1 MSYNVNQKVGISA
14 ITTYVPPYR
23 VGLENW
29 CDWTNNSWDKIGNI
43 IGSGFRM
50 LGPNES
56 IYTMAANAVLDLIVE
71 NQIKSNDIG
80 FLALGTE
87 SSTDNSAGTIII
99 KGMVNEELKNRG
111 MDPIS
116 NQCEVPEFKQ
126 ACLSGIYAL
135 KNAVRYV
142 NSDAPEK
149 KAIVVCSDIALYQIG
164 SSGEPTQGAGA
175 VATLIESNPKIAE
188 VKTASSGSS
197 SEYRQLDFRKPI
209 QYRAENLN
217 GHSASDLD
225 LPVFNGKYSASCYID
240 GTISALSN
248 MSHNLGKSVSR
259 VIKESVAIF
268 MHRPFHKMPLNAFSI
283 SYLHALAN
291 GDSSDQKELDEY
303 ISFSDSSSDEIRNE
317 LKEKID
323 LKNFLEN
330 DINKDLFPKTNRIL
344 KELHRYEPF
353 KTKALSKLKLGSE
366 LTKEMGNIYSGSI
379 FGWLAAGIEDSKKNG
394 KTLNG
399 KDALL
404 IGYGSGDAAEVIPI
418 TFTNECCE
426 LDKNIKYSDAFDS
439 PINLDHNQYVKL
451 RTNKVL
457 EGIQSSN
464 NKGFFVSKIGSEE
477 SKDFQDAGIE
487 YYEYLN

>member
-1 MSYNVNQKVGISA
+1 MKQKVGISA
-14 ITTYVPPYR
+14 ITAYVPSYR
-23 VGLENW
+23 VGLEDW
-29 CDWTNNSWDKIGNI
+29 CNWTNNSWDKISNI

-50 LGPNES
+50 LGPDES
-56 IYTMAANAVLDLIVE
+56 IYTMAANAVLDLIIE
-71 NQIKSNDIG
+71 NKIEPSQIG

-99 KGMVNEELKNRG
+99 KGMVNDELKNRG
-111 MDPIS
+111 LSPIS

-188 VKTASSGSS
+188 VNTAFSGSS
-197 SEYRQLDFRKPI
+197 SEYRQIDFRKPI

-248 MSHNLGKSVSR
+248 MSLNRGQSLSKLLNEAAAV
-259 VIKESVAIF
+259 F
-268 MHRPFHKMPLNAFSI
+268 MHRPFHKMPMNAFSI
-283 SYLHALAN
+283 SYLYALAN
-291 GDSSDQKELDEY
+291 GDEDDHQEFYDLLAQAN
-303 ISFSDSSSDEIRNE
+303 IQPDEIKKE
-317 LKEKID
+317 LKERPD
-323 LKNFLEN
+323 LVTFLQT
-330 DINKDLFPKTNRIL
+330 DINKELFPKTNKALKSLNRI
-344 KELHRYEPF
+344 KPF
-353 KTKALSKLKLGSE
+353 KDKVLSKIKLGNE

-379 FGWLAAGIEDSKKNG
+379 FAWLAAGIEDSMKNG
-394 KTLNG
+394 KDLNG
-399 KDALL
+399 KDGLL

-418 TFTNECCE
+418 SFTQDCC
-426 LDKNIKYSDAFDS
+426 DKESNIKYSSAFS
-439 PINLDHNQYVKL
+439 EPVNLNHKQYIKL
-451 RTNKVL
+451 RTNKIL
-457 EGIQSSN
+457 EGVESIKS
-464 NKGFFVSKIGSEE
+464 KGFVVSKVGKEE
-477 SKDFQDAGIE
+477 STDFQDAGIE

>member
-1 MSYNVNQKVGISA
+1 MKKKVGISA
-14 ITTYVPPYR
+14 ITAYVPSYR
-23 VGLENW
+23 VGLEDWCNW
-29 CDWTNNSWDKIGNI
+29 TDNSWDKISSI

-50 LGPNES
+50 LGPDES
-56 IYTMAANAVLDLIVE
+56 IYTMAANSVLDLIIE
-71 NQIKSNDIG
+71 NNIDPNEIG

-111 MDPIS
+111 LSPIS

-188 VKTASSGSS
+188 VNTAFSGSS
-197 SEYRQLDFRKPI
+197 SQYRQIDFRKPI

-248 MSHNLGKSVSR
+248 MSLNRGQSLSKLLNEAAAV
-259 VIKESVAIF
+259 F
-268 MHRPFHKMPLNAFSI
+268 MHRPFHKMPMNAFSI
-283 SYLHALAN
+283 SYLYALAN
-291 GDSSDQKELDEY
+291 GDEDDYQEFYDLLDQANIQPE
-303 ISFSDSSSDEIRNE
+303 EIKKE
-317 LKEKID
+317 LKERPD
-323 LKNFLEN
+323 LVTFLQT
-330 DINKDLFPKTNRIL
+330 DINKELFPKTNKALKSLNRI
-344 KELHRYEPF
+344 KPF
-353 KTKALSKLKLGSE
+353 KDKVLSKIKLGNE

-379 FGWLAAGIEDSKKNG
+379 FAWLAAGIEDSMKNG
-394 KTLNG
+394 KDLNG
-399 KDALL
+399 KDGLL

-418 TFTNECCE
+418 SFTQDCC
-426 LDKNIKYSDAFDS
+426 DKESNIKYSSAFS
-439 PINLDHNQYVKL
+439 EPVNLNHKQYIKL
-451 RTNKVL
+451 RTNKIL
-457 EGIQSSN
+457 EGIESRKS
-464 NKGFFVSKIGSEE
+464 KGFVVSKVGKEE
-477 SKDFQDAGIE
+477 STDFQDAGIE

>member
-1 MSYNVNQKVGISA
+1 MKHKVGISA
-14 ITTYVPPYR
+14 ITAYVPSYR
-23 VGLENW
+23 VGLKDW
-29 CDWTNNSWDKIGNI
+29 CSWTNNSWDKISNI

-50 LGPNES
+50 LGPDES
-56 IYTMAANAVLDLIVE
+56 IYTMAANSVLDLIIE
-71 NQIKSNDIG
+71 NNIDPNEIG

-99 KGMVNEELKNRG
+99 KGMVNEELLNRG
-111 MDPIS
+111 MNPIS

-142 NSDAPEK
+142 HSDAPKK
-149 KAIVVCSDIALYQIG
+149 KAIVVCSDIALYQMG

-188 VKTASSGSS
+188 VKTAFSGSS
-197 SEYRQLDFRKPI
+197 SEYRQVDFRKPI
-209 QYRAENLN
+209 QYRAQNLN

-248 MSHNLGKSVSR
+248 MSENRGQSLPKLL
-259 VIKESVAIF
+259 KEASAVF

-283 SYLHALAN
+283 SYLYALAN
-291 GDSSDQKELDEY
+291 GDENENQELEDLIKEADIEPE
-303 ISFSDSSSDEIRNE
+303 EIKME
-317 LKEKID
+317 LKEKPD
-323 LKNFLEN
+323 LMLFLQT
-330 DINKDLFPKTNRIL
+330 DINKDLFPKTSKAL
-344 KELHRYEPF
+344 KSLNKIKTF
-353 KTKALSKLKLGSE
+353 KDKVLSKLKFGKE
-366 LTKEMGNIYSGSI
+366 LTKELGNIYSGSI
-379 FGWLAAGIEDSKKNG
+379 FAWLAAGLEYSMKNG
-394 KTLNG
+394 KILNG

-418 TFTNECCE
+418 SFTQNCCDNE
-426 LDKNIKYSDAFDS
+426 KSIKYSAAFSD
-439 PINLDHNQYVKL
+439 PVNLDHNQYIKL

-457 EGIQSSN
+457 EGIESKKS
-464 NKGFFVSKIGSEE
+464 KGFIVSKVGTEE
-477 SKDFQDAGIE
+477 STDFQDAGIE
-487 YYEYLN
+487 YYKYLS

>member
-1 MSYNVNQKVGISA
+1 MKQKVGISA
-14 ITTYVPPYR
+14 ITAYVPSYR
-23 VGLENW
+23 VGLEDWCNW
-29 CDWTNNSWDKIGNI
+29 TDNSWDKISSI

-50 LGPNES
+50 LGPDES
-56 IYTMAANAVLDLIVE
+56 IYTMAANAVLDLIIE
-71 NQIKSNDIG
+71 NKIEPSQIG

-99 KGMVNEELKNRG
+99 KGMVNDELKNRG
-111 MDPIS
+111 LSPIS

-188 VKTASSGSS
+188 VNTAFSGSS
-197 SEYRQLDFRKPI
+197 SEYRQIDFRKPI

-248 MSHNLGKSVSR
+248 MSLNRGQSLSKLLNEAAAV
-259 VIKESVAIF
+259 F
-268 MHRPFHKMPLNAFSI
+268 MHRPFHKMPMNAFSI
-283 SYLHALAN
+283 SYLYALAN
-291 GDSSDQKELDEY
+291 GDEDDHQEFYDLLAQANIQPE
-303 ISFSDSSSDEIRNE
+303 EIKKE
-317 LKEKID
+317 LKERPD
-323 LKNFLEN
+323 LVTFLQT
-330 DINKDLFPKTNRIL
+330 DINKELFPKTNKALKSLNRI
-344 KELHRYEPF
+344 KPF
-353 KTKALSKLKLGSE
+353 KDKVLSKIKLGNE

-379 FGWLAAGIEDSKKNG
+379 FAWLAAGIEDSMKNG
-394 KTLNG
+394 KDLNG
-399 KDALL
+399 KDGLL
-404 IGYGSGDAAEVIPI
+404 VGYGSGDAAEVIPI
-418 TFTNECCE
+418 SFTQDCC
-426 LDKNIKYSDAFDS
+426 DKESNIKYSSAFS
-439 PINLDHNQYVKL
+439 EPVNLNHKQYIKL
-451 RTNKVL
+451 RTNKIL
-457 EGIQSSN
+457 EDVESRKS
-464 NKGFFVSKIGSEE
+464 KGFVVSKVGKEE
-477 SKDFQDAGIE
+477 STDFQDAGIE

>member
-1 MSYNVNQKVGISA
+1 MKQKVGISA
-14 ITTYVPPYR
+14 ITAYVPSYR
-23 VGLENW
+23 VGLEDWCNW
-29 CDWTNNSWDKIGNI
+29 TDNSWDKISSI

-50 LGPNES
+50 LGPDES
-56 IYTMAANAVLDLIVE
+56 IYTMAANAVLDLIIE
-71 NQIKSNDIG
+71 NKIEPSQIG

-99 KGMVNEELKNRG
+99 KGMVNDELKNRG
-111 MDPIS
+111 LSPIS

-188 VKTASSGSS
+188 VNTAFSGSS
-197 SEYRQLDFRKPI
+197 SEYRQIDFRKPI

-248 MSHNLGKSVSR
+248 MSLNRGQSLSKLLNEAAAV
-259 VIKESVAIF
+259 F
-268 MHRPFHKMPLNAFSI
+268 MHRPFHKMPMNAFSI
-283 SYLHALAN
+283 SYLYALAN
-291 GDSSDQKELDEY
+291 GDEDDHQEFYDLLAQANIQPE
-303 ISFSDSSSDEIRNE
+303 EIKKE
-317 LKEKID
+317 LKERPD
-323 LKNFLEN
+323 LVTFLQT
-330 DINKDLFPKTNRIL
+330 DINKELFPKTNKALKSLNRI
-344 KELHRYEPF
+344 KPF
-353 KTKALSKLKLGSE
+353 KDKVLSKIKLGNE

-379 FGWLAAGIEDSKKNG
+379 FAWLAAGIEDSMKNG
-394 KTLNG
+394 KDLNG
-399 KDALL
+399 KDGLL

-418 TFTNECCE
+418 SFTQDCC
-426 LDKNIKYSDAFDS
+426 DKESNIKYSSAFS
-439 PINLDHNQYVKL
+439 EPVNLNHKQYIKL
-451 RTNKVL
+451 RTNKIL
-457 EGIQSSN
+457 EDVESIKS
-464 NKGFFVSKIGSEE
+464 KGFVVSKVGKEE
-477 SKDFQDAGIE
+477 STDFQDAGIE

>member
-1 MSYNVNQKVGISA
+1 MKQKVGISA
-14 ITTYVPPYR
+14 ITAYVPSYR
-23 VGLENW
+23 VGLEDWCNW
-29 CDWTNNSWDKIGNI
+29 TDNSWDKISSI

-50 LGPNES
+50 LGPDES
-56 IYTMAANAVLDLIVE
+56 IYTMAANAVLDLIIE
-71 NQIKSNDIG
+71 NKIEPSQIG

-99 KGMVNEELKNRG
+99 KGMVNDELKNRG
-111 MDPIS
+111 MSPIS

-188 VKTASSGSS
+188 VNTAFSGSS
-197 SEYRQLDFRKPI
+197 SEYRQIDFRKPI

-248 MSHNLGKSVSR
+248 MSLNRGQSLSKLLNEAAAV
-259 VIKESVAIF
+259 F
-268 MHRPFHKMPLNAFSI
+268 MHRPFHKMPMNAFSI
-283 SYLHALAN
+283 SYLYALAN
-291 GDSSDQKELDEY
+291 GDEDDHQEFYDLLAQAN
-303 ISFSDSSSDEIRNE
+303 IQPDEIKKE
-317 LKEKID
+317 LKERPD
-323 LKNFLEN
+323 LVTFLQT
-330 DINKDLFPKTNRIL
+330 DINKELFPKTNKALKSLNRI
-344 KELHRYEPF
+344 KPF
-353 KTKALSKLKLGSE
+353 KDKVLSKIKLGNE

-379 FGWLAAGIEDSKKNG
+379 FAWLAAGIEDSMKNG
-394 KTLNG
+394 KDLNG
-399 KDALL
+399 KDGLL

-418 TFTNECCE
+418 SFTQDCC
-426 LDKNIKYSDAFDS
+426 DKESNIKYSSAFS
-439 PINLDHNQYVKL
+439 EPVNLTHKQYIKL
-451 RTNKVL
+451 RTNKIL
-457 EGIQSSN
+457 EGVESRKS
-464 NKGFFVSKIGSEE
+464 KGFIVSKVGKEE
-477 SKDFQDAGIE
+477 STDFQDAGIE

>member
-1 MSYNVNQKVGISA
+1 MKQKVGISA
-14 ITTYVPPYR
+14 ITAYVPSYR
-23 VGLENW
+23 VGLEDWCNW
-29 CDWTNNSWDKIGNI
+29 TDNSWDKISSI

-50 LGPNES
+50 LGPDES
-56 IYTMAANAVLDLIVE
+56 IYTMAANAVLDLIIE
-71 NQIKSNDIG
+71 NKIEPSQIG

-99 KGMVNEELKNRG
+99 KGMVNDELKNRG
-111 MDPIS
+111 LSPIS

-188 VKTASSGSS
+188 VNTAFSGSS
-197 SEYRQLDFRKPI
+197 SEYRQIDFRKPI

-248 MSHNLGKSVSR
+248 MSLNRGQSLSKLLNEAAAV
-259 VIKESVAIF
+259 F
-268 MHRPFHKMPLNAFSI
+268 MHRPFHKMPMNAFSI
-283 SYLHALAN
+283 SYLYALAN
-291 GDSSDQKELDEY
+291 GDEDDHQEFYDLLDQANIQPE
-303 ISFSDSSSDEIRNE
+303 EIKKE
-317 LKEKID
+317 LKERPD
-323 LKNFLEN
+323 LVTFLQT
-330 DINKDLFPKTNRIL
+330 DINKELFPKTNKALKSLNRI
-344 KELHRYEPF
+344 KPF
-353 KTKALSKLKLGSE
+353 KDKVLSKIKLGNE

-379 FGWLAAGIEDSKKNG
+379 FAWLAAGIEDSMKNG
-394 KTLNG
+394 KDLNG
-399 KDALL
+399 KDGLL

-418 TFTNECCE
+418 SFTQDCC
-426 LDKNIKYSDAFDS
+426 DKESNIKYSSAFS
-439 PINLDHNQYVKL
+439 EPVNLNHKQYIKL
-451 RTNKVL
+451 RTNKIL
-457 EGIQSSN
+457 EGIESRKS
-464 NKGFFVSKIGSEE
+464 KGFVVSKVGKEE
-477 SKDFQDAGIE
+477 STDFQDAGIE

>member
-1 MSYNVNQKVGISA
+1 MKQKVGISA
-14 ITTYVPPYR
+14 ITAYVPSYR
-23 VGLENW
+23 VGLEDW
-29 CDWTNNSWDKIGNI
+29 CNWTNNSWDKISNI

-50 LGPNES
+50 LGPDES
-56 IYTMAANAVLDLIVE
+56 IYTMAANAVLDLIIE
-71 NQIKSNDIG
+71 NKIEPSQIG

-99 KGMVNEELKNRG
+99 KGMVNDELKNRG
-111 MDPIS
+111 LSPIS

-188 VKTASSGSS
+188 VNTAFSGSS
-197 SEYRQLDFRKPI
+197 SEYRQIDFRKPI

-248 MSHNLGKSVSR
+248 MSLNRGQSLSKLLNEAAAV
-259 VIKESVAIF
+259 F
-268 MHRPFHKMPLNAFSI
+268 MHRPFHKMPMNAFSI
-283 SYLHALAN
+283 SYLYALAN
-291 GDSSDQKELDEY
+291 GDKDDHQEFYELLAQANIQPE
-303 ISFSDSSSDEIRNE
+303 EIKKE
-317 LKEKID
+317 LKERPD
-323 LKNFLEN
+323 LVTFLQT
-330 DINKDLFPKTNRIL
+330 DINKELFPKTNNALKSLNRI
-344 KELHRYEPF
+344 KPF
-353 KTKALSKLKLGSE
+353 KDKVLSKIKLGNE

-379 FGWLAAGIEDSKKNG
+379 FAWLAAGIEDSMKNG
-394 KTLNG
+394 KDLNG
-399 KDALL
+399 KDGLL

-418 TFTNECCE
+418 SFTQDCC
-426 LDKNIKYSDAFDS
+426 DKESNIKYSSAFS
-439 PINLDHNQYVKL
+439 EPVNLNHKQYIKL
-451 RTNKVL
+451 RTNKIL
-457 EGIQSSN
+457 EGVESRKS
-464 NKGFFVSKIGSEE
+464 KGFVVSKVGKEE
-477 SKDFQDAGIE
+477 STDFQDAGIE

>member
-1 MSYNVNQKVGISA
+1 
-14 ITTYVPPYR
+14 
-23 VGLENW
+23 
-29 CDWTNNSWDKIGNI
+29 
-43 IGSGFRM
+43 M
-50 LGPNES
+50 LGPDES
-56 IYTMAANAVLDLIVE
+56 IYTMAANAVLDLIIE
-71 NQIKSNDIG
+71 NKIEPSQIG

-99 KGMVNEELKNRG
+99 KGMVNDELKNRG
-111 MDPIS
+111 LSPIS

-188 VKTASSGSS
+188 VNTAFSGSS
-197 SEYRQLDFRKPI
+197 SEYRQIDFRKPI

-248 MSHNLGKSVSR
+248 MSLNRGQSLSKLLNEAAAV
-259 VIKESVAIF
+259 F
-268 MHRPFHKMPLNAFSI
+268 MHRPFHKMPMNAFSI
-283 SYLHALAN
+283 SYLYALAN
-291 GDSSDQKELDEY
+291 GDEDDHQEFYDLLAQAN
-303 ISFSDSSSDEIRNE
+303 IQPDEIKKE
-317 LKEKID
+317 LKERPD
-323 LKNFLEN
+323 LVTFLQT
-330 DINKDLFPKTNRIL
+330 DINKELFPKTNKALKSLNRI
-344 KELHRYEPF
+344 KPF
-353 KTKALSKLKLGSE
+353 KDKVLSKIKLGNE

-379 FGWLAAGIEDSKKNG
+379 FAWLAAGIEDSIKNG
-394 KTLNG
+394 KDLNG
-399 KDALL
+399 KDGLL

-418 TFTNECCE
+418 SFTQDCC
-426 LDKNIKYSDAFDS
+426 DKESNIKYSSAFS
-439 PINLDHNQYVKL
+439 EPVNLNHKQYIKL
-451 RTNKVL
+451 RTNKIL
-457 EGIQSSN
+457 EGVESRKS
-464 NKGFFVSKIGSEE
+464 KGFVVSKVGKEE
-477 SKDFQDAGIE
+477 STDFQDAGIE